1 MGAVSDPTIIAVA
14 PTRAKDSDRE
24 DTCKIL
30 DAALDEGE
38 LSMEEHRERVSAA
51 TAAVTLAELQALVAD
66 LQASSSP
73 VQLAPL
79 PSRPKSG
86 SRGIAVAALAV
97 AVLLGLG
104 IGWGLYGHTSSPLSF
119 TPGPGAKPGG
129 DPGVKPDG
137 VAPVV
142 PNAPKQLQSL
152 AGLTGLL
159 DQTRKKFG
167 DTTGFRLVIY
177 PDYAVLD
184 RQDPTEQRRELS
196 YVYRGGWGDLTSSPR
211 TPGAVAVEL
220 GRFDATKAVGIL
232 RGAPKTLGINQSDVT
247 STYLIV
253 EPSDD
258 PSTPGAVSLSAYVS
272 ADYGSGY
279 IKFAGDGTVER
290 VNPPS

>member
-1 MGAVSDPTIIAVA
+1 VAAPTIIAVA
-14 PTRAKDSDRE
+14 PTRAKDSDRD

-30 DAALDEGE
+30 DGALDEGQ

-51 TAAVTLAELQALVAD
+51 TAAVTLADLHALVAD
-66 LQASSSP
+66 LQTSSSP
-73 VQLAPL
+73 VQLPPP
-79 PSRPKSG
+79 PSRPKFG
-86 SRGIAVAALAV
+86 NRGIAVAALLV

-119 TPGPGAKPGG
+119 TPGLGAKPGRG
-129 DPGVKPDG
+129 PGGQPDV

-142 PNAPKQLQSL
+142 VNPPKELQSL
-152 AGLTGLL
+152 SGLTGLL
-159 DQTRKKFG
+159 DSARKKFG
-167 DTTGFRLVIY
+167 DTTGFRLVVY

-196 YVYRGGWGDLTSSPR
+196 YVYRGGWGDPTPSPR
-211 TPGAVAVEL
+211 TSGAVAVDL
-220 GRFDATKAVGIL
+220 GRFDAAKAVGIL
-232 RGAPKTLGINQSDVT
+232 RGAPQTLGINQPDVT
-247 STYLIV
+247 STYLII

-279 IKFAGDGTVER
+279 IKFGGDGTVAR

>member
-1 MGAVSDPTIIAVA
+1 MCRRAVSALTIIAVA

-30 DAALDEGE
+30 DGALEEGQ
-38 LSMEEHRERVSAA
+38 LSMEEHRERVTAA
-51 TAAVTLAELQALVAD
+51 TAAVTLADLHALLGD
-66 LQASSSP
+66 LQTSSSP
-73 VQLAPL
+73 VQLQPL
-79 PSRPKSG
+79 SSRPKFG
-86 SRGIAVAALAV
+86 SLGIAAAALIV

-104 IGWGLYGHTSSPLSF
+104 IGWGLYGHSSSPLSVIS
-119 TPGPGAKPGG
+119 GSGANPGG
-129 DPGVKPDG
+129 DPGG
-137 VAPVV
+137 AAPIV
-142 PNAPKQLQSL
+142 PNAPKQLHTLS
-152 AGLTGLL
+152 GLTGLL

-167 DTTGFRLVIY
+167 DAMGFRLVIY

-184 RQDPTEQRRELS
+184 RQDPNEQRRELN
-196 YVYRGGWGDLTSSPR
+196 YVYRGGWSEMTTSPR
-211 TPGAVAVEL
+211 TSGAVVVDL

-232 RGAPKTLGINQSDVT
+232 QGAPKTLGINPSDVT

-258 PSTPGAVSLSAYVS
+258 QSTPGAVSLSAYVS

-279 IKFAGDGTVER
+279 IKFTGDGNVER